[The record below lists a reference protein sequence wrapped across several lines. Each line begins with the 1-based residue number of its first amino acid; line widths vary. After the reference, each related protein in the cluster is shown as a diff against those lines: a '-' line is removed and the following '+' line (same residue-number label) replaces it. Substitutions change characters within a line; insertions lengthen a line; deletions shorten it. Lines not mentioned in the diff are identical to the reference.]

1 MTKTFSAKLII
12 KKTRLKSMSQKLW
25 LTTIAFAV
33 ILAIPAISKAQYLET
48 FSTPNKGYLL
58 NCANDLTSVNWT
70 LTPWDPTGTCQ
81 ISPPNPTTDLRDPN
95 DYFQTTVPAVME
107 SVDLDQEVCWESP
120 LMNIS
125 AAGTVS
131 LAVDLV
137 WNGFDSDVAA
147 NTCLTDYIRVLYS
160 VNSGAYTMVPNQFGG
175 NACATISYPFGST
188 PPTTGMG
195 TVTQGGIS
203 GTTLKIRVCVFT
215 N

>member
-107 SVDLDQEVCWESP
+107 FVDLDQEVCRESP

-125 AAGTVS
+125 SAGTVS
-131 LAVDLV
+131 MAVDLSSV
-137 WNGFDSDVAA
+137 GFDTDVLEGG
-147 NTCLTDYIRVLYS
+147 CFGDYILVCYS
-160 VNSGAYTMVPNQFGG
+160 VNGGAYVTMPNVVGG
-175 NACATISYPFGST
+175 NPCAIIAHLFSD
-188 PPTTGMG
+188 PTSDYAFNY
-195 TVTQGGIS
+195 TVADIDMQINLGAG
-203 GTTLKIRVCVFT
+203 KIDVQ
-215 N
+215 

>member
-95 DYFQTTVPAVME
+95 DYFQTTVASVME

-147 NTCLTDYIRVLYS
+147 NTCLTDYIRVS
-160 VNSGAYTMVPNQFGG
+160 
-175 NACATISYPFGST
+175 
-188 PPTTGMG
+188 
-195 TVTQGGIS
+195 
-203 GTTLKIRVCVFT
+203 
-215 N
+215 